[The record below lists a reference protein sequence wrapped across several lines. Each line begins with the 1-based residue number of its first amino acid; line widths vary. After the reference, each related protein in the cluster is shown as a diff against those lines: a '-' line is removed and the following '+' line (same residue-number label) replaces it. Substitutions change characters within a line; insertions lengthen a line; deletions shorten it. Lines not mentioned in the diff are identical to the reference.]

1 VNDITETF
9 TGVRDEDIDPA
20 AGSLSGMAPRPT
32 AAAVS
37 QQRLTDELVKKWVV
51 VPAEDKTGGGK
62 RRCPI
67 CKEEFVDEFVQD
79 EEEWVWRNC
88 VKVKNSV
95 SRALG
100 RWSIA
105 DRLQYYHATCRA
117 DALATAAANRKATAA
132 ATDSQRGASPS
143 GTASRESTPVPAP
156 SATVKAEVAQSP
168 LRRAVKLEG
177 GGVPAAVGDEAES
190 AESNSLKRK
199 AEGSPEADKDVK
211 KEKSE

>member
-1 VNDITETF
+1 
-9 TGVRDEDIDPA
+9 
-20 AGSLSGMAPRPT
+20 M
-32 AAAVS
+32 
-37 QQRLTDELVKKWVV
+37 
-51 VPAEDKTGGGK
+51 
-62 RRCPI
+62 
-67 CKEEFVDEFVQD
+67 
-79 EEEWVWRNC
+79 
-88 VKVKNSV
+88 
-95 SRALG
+95 
-100 RWSIA
+100 
-105 DRLQYYHATCRA
+105 
-117 DALATAAANRKATAA
+117 ATAAANRKATAA

-177 GGVPAAVGDEAES
+177 AGVSAAVGDELET